1 MKCLVKKSNNKTPL
15 EVKVVKDIDKL
26 KQKIFKLCF
35 NIVIILKF
43 ILLQCR
49 FENPYPREIMTP
61 KREGLSYILLLR

>member
-1 MKCLVKKSNNKTPL
+1 MFGKKSNKKTPL

-26 KQKIFKLCF
+26 KQEIFKLCF

-49 FENPYPREIMTP
+49 FKNPYPREIMTP
-61 KREGLSYILLLR
+61 KSEGLSYILLLR